1 MKTTYVHLNTQ
12 LYDLKS
18 KSRSHCWRHEIVQHF
33 NVQQT
38 EHDLDWSGPDALHC
52 LKTWYHRK
60 CNSRT
65 HFRHCKIAKRF
76 RQHINKKRRWNDCW
90 LLRCTNLEGGF
101 LSEQLSVWKFFLFQL
116 EIHGAFQKMYLDR
129 SSPKKTFMCFCF
141 FGVKMNPFEQKQR
154 VIPDTRFSHTVHP
167 DSQETS
173 CWVFLLL
180 LFYSQLIIW
189 IIKTAN
195 RKYPLQLFAVPGKRK
210 RQIKRTTLNFWL
222 GFHFYSDPLLIMR
235 DLKITNIQE
244 GRRVSTFVIRTY
256 LFQNNR
262 CLK

>member
-1 MKTTYVHLNTQ
+1 MK
-12 LYDLKS
+12 
-18 KSRSHCWRHEIVQHF
+18 
-33 NVQQT
+33 
-38 EHDLDWSGPDALHC
+38 
-52 LKTWYHRK
+52 
-60 CNSRT
+60 
-65 HFRHCKIAKRF
+65 
-76 RQHINKKRRWNDCW
+76 W
-90 LLRCTNLEGGF
+90 LLIITLYKPRGWISFRAAFSLEVLFVSARDSWSFSENVPGQK
-101 LSEQLSVWKFFLFQL
+101 LS
-116 EIHGAFQKMYLDR
+116 
-129 SSPKKTFMCFCF
+129 KKKHLCASF

-167 DSQETS
+167 DSQETPR
-173 CWVFLLL
+173 WVFLLL

-195 RKYPLQLFAVPGKRK
+195 RRKYPLQLFAVPGKRK

>member
-1 MKTTYVHLNTQ
+1 MIVDYYVVQTQ
-12 LYDLKS
+12 RVDFFQS
-18 KSRSHCWRHEIVQHF
+18 SFQFGSSFCF
-33 NVQQT
+33 
-38 EHDLDWSGPDALHC
+38 S
-52 LKTWYHRK
+52 
-60 CNSRT
+60 
-65 HFRHCKIAKRF
+65 KRF
-76 RQHINKKRRWNDCW
+76 MELFKK
-90 LLRCTNLEGGF
+90 CTWTEAL
-101 LSEQLSVWKFFLFQL
+101 
-116 EIHGAFQKMYLDR
+116 QKKHLCA
-129 SSPKKTFMCFCF
+129 SF